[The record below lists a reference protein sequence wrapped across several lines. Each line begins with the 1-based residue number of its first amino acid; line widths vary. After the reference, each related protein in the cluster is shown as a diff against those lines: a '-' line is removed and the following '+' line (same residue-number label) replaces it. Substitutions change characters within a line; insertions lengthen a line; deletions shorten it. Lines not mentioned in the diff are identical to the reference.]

1 MRRTLIFDLDGTL
14 VDSCAI
20 CVEILQEMLSERGV
34 DLSIEP
40 VAARPWM
47 SVGGP
52 RMVAALLG
60 AACGNPDD
68 EIADFRARYARK
80 KTGLDSLFPQ
90 VESGL
95 RELHGAGYTLAIC
108 SNKPQT
114 LVDKVLDDTAL
125 SELFACVVGGRPGVP
140 AKPAP
145 DLLEAV
151 LDDLRVGANECLFIG
166 DSEID
171 HEIADYFEI
180 PFLFMTHGYAAPEY
194 VPDPARSYHQFDELT
209 RAILVGL
216 HA

>member
-20 CVEILQEMLSERGV
+20 CVEILQDMLIERGA
-34 DLSIEP
+34 DLAIDP
-40 VAARPWM
+40 IAARPWM

-68 EIADFRARYARK
+68 EIADFRARYATK
-80 KTGLDSLFPQ
+80 KTGLDSLFPH
-90 VESGL
+90 VEPSL
-95 RELHGAGYTLAIC
+95 RQLQGAGYTLAIC

-114 LVDKVLDDTAL
+114 LVDKVLDDTSL
-125 SELFACVVGGRPGVP
+125 SNLFSSVVGGRPGVP

-145 DLLEAV
+145 DLLQVV
-151 LDDLRVGANECLFIG
+151 LDDLQVSANECLFIG

-171 HEIADYFEI
+171 HEIADCFDI
-180 PFLFMTHGYAAPEY
+180 PFLFLSHGYAAPEY
-194 VPDPARSYHQFDELT
+194 KPDPARSYDQFDELT
-209 RAILVGL
+209 RTVLVGL